1 MEDMKRVNVHI
12 PKDYYESIMERGLKL
27 SGVIREAL
35 EDQLNPNTIT
45 ISVNSDTHRIY
56 MDLFSTTNCEDKDF
70 EPYLRDALQK
80 FVSDIIEKRSDK
92 LLSLKKELET
102 KK

>member
-12 PKDYYESIMERGLKL
+12 PNSYYEAITEKGLKL

-45 ISVNSDTHRIY
+45 ISVSQKTHELY

-70 EPYLRDALQK
+70 EPYLKKALK
-80 FVSDIIEKRSDK
+80 EFVTELIEKRSDK
-92 LLSLKKELET
+92 LAEIKRELE
-102 KK
+102 K

>member
-12 PKDYYESIMERGLKL
+12 PTSYYEEISSKGLKI

-35 EDQLNPNTIT
+35 EDQLNPNTVT
-45 ISVNSDTHRIY
+45 ISVTKKTHELY
-56 MDLFSTTNCEDKDF
+56 MELFSTTNCEDKDF
-70 EPYLRDALQK
+70 EPYFRDALK
-80 FVSDIIEKRSDK
+80 DFVKDLIEKRSDK
-92 LLSLKKELET
+92 LLEIKKQLE

>member
-12 PKDYYESIMERGLKL
+12 PISYYESINEKGLKL

-45 ISVNSDTHRIY
+45 LSVSPKTHELY
-56 MDLFSTTNCEDKDF
+56 MDLFSTTDCEDKDF
-70 EPYLRDALQK
+70 EPYLKEALTK
-80 FVSDIIEKRSDK
+80 FVGDLIKKRSDK
-92 LLSLKKELET
+92 LLTIKKELE
-102 KK
+102 K